1 MVWMMIGGHSGAA
14 TARKLVFNGPG
25 GRAGGL
31 VTLVGI
37 SLILAIPLGWVGGCG
52 GVYSGKVARL
62 GRKVGRKGKNGVLA
76 WTMWRDS
83 VDEWRGTVE
92 SGVIWLMYGAIRLM
106 NDAIRESVASYDL
119 VYKKS
124 RGTT

>member
-37 SLILAIPLGWVGGCG
+37 SLILAIPLGWVGV
-52 GVYSGKVARL
+52 GVFIVGK
-62 GRKVGRKGKNGVLA
+62 
-76 WTMWRDS
+76 WRDWG
-83 VDEWRGTVE
+83 ER
-92 SGVIWLMYGAIRLM
+92 
-106 NDAIRESVASYDL
+106 
-119 VYKKS
+119 
-124 RGTT
+124 